1 MNNLSQTPHG
11 KAAFEFASALLAR
24 NFADAQQLLSAAAKK
39 ELSAAELEATYSN
52 MIEYF
57 EKPPTFIQVMNTL
70 EDWPAKQPGDIG
82 WAYVAI
88 SGESESEAVA
98 VIVCAENGKH
108 LVRNIEWG
116 RP

>member
-1 MNNLSQTPHG
+1 MTPQQTPHG
-11 KAAFEFASALLAR
+11 KVGFEFASALVAE
-24 NFADAQQLLSAAAKK
+24 NFVQASQLLSTAAKK
-39 ELSAAELEATYSN
+39 EWSAAKLELTYSN

-57 EKPPTFIQVMNTL
+57 ENSPNFIQVMNTL
-70 EDWPAKQPGDIG
+70 EAWPAKQPGDIG

-98 VIVCAENGKH
+98 VIVCSENGKM
-108 LVRNIEWG
+108 LIRDIEWG